1 METFNLIMKILLAT
15 INTFAV
21 TFICVLFSK
30 WHRRIEDRLQDIQR
44 YIHHVSSRND
54 VVYMNQLQFLKKAL
68 IEEKRYEEAAKINK
82 LIEYEFN
89 KLKTEN

>member
-1 METFNLIMKILLAT
+1 METFNLIIKILLAS

-30 WHRRIEDRLQDIQR
+30 WNRRMDDRIQDIQR

-68 IEEKRYEEAAKINK
+68 IEEERYEEAAMIDK
-82 LIEYEFN
+82 LIENEYD
-89 KLKTEN
+89 KLKKKD